1 MIFANK
7 VCVPNKTENLK
18 LSVFKMV
25 TGMKESKTLTKHISC
40 KCECKFDGRKCNL
53 NQKWD
58 YEKCRFEYKN
68 SKKT

>member
-40 KCECKFDGRKCNL
+40 KCEC
-53 NQKWD
+53 
-58 YEKCRFEYKN
+58 RFEYKN
-68 SKKT
+68 PKKT